1 MLTCDAMQAFKIYLN
16 ISNIYQYNIFT
27 WIFLQIKTKQLH
39 ILEQLDIERKTYI
52 HITKGL
58 DLP

>member
-1 MLTCDAMQAFKIYLN
+1 MD
-16 ISNIYQYNIFT
+16 
-27 WIFLQIKTKQLH
+27 FLQIKTKQLH